1 MICHE
6 IRKII
11 THAKIFIKI
20 SIIMSLEYLFTARVH
35 NTTKN
40 DCTNYIHSLS
50 LHLIKCAIK
59 RLRQVCHEKLG
70 LPNVFTNGLF

>member
-20 SIIMSLEYLFTARVH
+20 SIFMSLEYLFTARVH
-35 NTTKN
+35 NTTKK